1 MTLAGAL
8 ALPDAVPRALAA
20 APAAPSAPS
29 TASARPPTSAPP
41 TAPSAPSTPAPPTSA
56 PPAAPA
62 GPDLANLHDLMTW
75 LARQS
80 GPRLSFLD
88 PRWKSLTAWKAQAR
102 PELLRRLAYDPPAAK
117 VSAQVQGREE
127 RDGLI
132 IESVR
137 ISATEAYDI
146 PAKVLLPARRTRRLP
161 GVVAL
166 HCHSGKYQWGHEKLV
181 SQPGEPAAL
190 TTFRNGTYGRPWAE
204 ALARRGYLV
213 VVIDAFYFGSRRLQV
228 EALDPATSPSEA
240 RDLLAALASVAPG
253 SEARLTAIDR
263 LCGRYEH
270 LTAKTIFA
278 SGATW
283 PGILAW
289 DDRRSVDYLAS
300 RPEVDPDRLGCLGLS
315 IGGLRTAHLIG
326 VDPRIRAACVV
337 GWMTEF
343 ALQLRNHLRSHTW
356 MAYIPGLYR
365 SLDLPDVAALI
376 APGALLV
383 QQCSRD
389 NLYPLAAMQAVV
401 SKLERIYTK
410 AGHRDRFQSTFHDV
424 PHSFRPDMQDQAF
437 AWLDRWLTA

>member
-8 ALPDAVPRALAA
+8 ALPAASPRAHALAA
-20 APAAPSAPS
+20 PGTTPTPSA
-29 TASARPPTSAPP
+29 ARPTPP
-41 TAPSAPSTPAPPTSA
+41 
-56 PPAAPA
+56 
-62 GPDLANLHDLMTW
+62 GPDLGNLHELMTW
-75 LARQS
+75 VAKQS

-88 PRWKSLTAWKAQAR
+88 GRWKSLAAWKEQAR
-102 PELLRRLAYDPPAAK
+102 PELLRRLAYDPPAGK
-117 VSAQVQGREE
+117 VEGQVLGREE
-127 RDGLI
+127 RDGLV

-137 ISATEAYDI
+137 ISATDAYDI
-146 PAKVLLPARRTRRLP
+146 PAKVLFPARRTGRLP

-204 ALARRGYLV
+204 VLARRGYVV

-228 EALDPATSPSEA
+228 EALDPAAGPSEA
-240 RDLLAALASVAPG
+240 RELLVALPSVAPG

-300 RPEVDPDRLGCLGLS
+300 RPEVDPRRLGCLGLS

-365 SLDLPDVAALI
+365 SLDLPDVAALT

-389 NLYPLAAMQAVV
+389 NLYPLSAMQAVV

-437 AWLDRWLTA
+437 AWLDRWLTS